1 MRYVKARWELS
12 QRDLTYR
19 VYVTDCLQVLTEN
32 TTHFASIKGII
43 DCGKTM
49 PVRWYDFIRK
59 NKQEENKEDRSV
71 EEIATD
77 IFKKICGGGE

>member
-32 TTHFASIKGII
+32 TTHFAGIKGIV
-43 DCGKTM
+43 DYGKTI
-49 PVRWYDFIRK
+49 PARWYDMIHK
-59 NKQEENKEDRSV
+59 DKQEENKEDRSV
-71 EEIATD
+71 EEIAAD
-77 IFKKICGGGE
+77 IFDKICGRR